1 MTGNQ
6 TNRLLFSILLIPIGA
21 VMILLS
27 TQGTAGDLLSK
38 LGLAFI
44 VAGVVSTFHEGIIRR
59 LESNE
64 AACAVAN
71 EVHDRLKETP
81 LSAIGIRLVS
91 SVRKGYSGYYLWS
104 LDNSSK
110 EMFFAGRSVLH
121 RIDADFRERA
131 IGTAEKLIARRL
143 SEGARFKIMF
153 LDPMSNLVPR
163 LAEEEGQ
170 TEEQL
175 LSDIATSVGI
185 CRRLYNILQE
195 EKLPPK
201 ANLDIRVFDE
211 IPYFAYHLVGDN
223 VIIGFYFSS
232 ALGHASAA
240 YDVVDRQ
247 TKEFFGEHFLS
258 IFGRASNAYILR
270 IHPHSRMPDLNRDL
284 ISKLRKIIVSKLGE
298 QKTDEMMGE
307 ERVQTV

>member
-21 VMILLS
+21 VMILLE
-27 TQGTAGDLLSK
+27 TQGTTGDLLSK

-59 LESNE
+59 LEGNE

-104 LDNSSK
+104 LDDSSK

-121 RIDADFRERA
+121 RIDADFRERT
-131 IGTAEKLIARRL
+131 ISTAEQLIARRL
-143 SEGARFKIMF
+143 SEGATFKIMF
-153 LDPMSNLVPR
+153 LDPMSDLIPR
-163 LAEEEGQ
+163 LAKEEGQ

-175 LSDIATSVGI
+175 LSDVATSLGV
-185 CRRLYNILQE
+185 CRNLYNILQK
-195 EKLPPK
+195 EKLPSK
-201 ANLDIRVFDE
+201 ANLDIRIFDE
-211 IPYFAYHLVGDN
+211 IPYFAYHCVGDN

-258 IFGRASNAYILR
+258 
-270 IHPHSRMPDLNRDL
+270 
-284 ISKLRKIIVSKLGE
+284 
-298 QKTDEMMGE
+298 
-307 ERVQTV
+307 